1 MLSGDNLYTAIDAA
15 KKAGILTEG
24 EEKEDKVCMSGKQFR
39 ELVGG
44 VKKVIDKN
52 GSEKLEI
59 TNKHN
64 FK

>member
-15 KKAGILTEG
+15 KKAGILTEA
-24 EEKEDKVCMSGKQFR
+24 EEKEDKSCMTGKKFR

-52 GSEKLEI
+52 G
-59 TNKHN
+59 
-64 FK
+64 